1 MDAANVGKEEH
12 ILILLYY
19 MVWWW
24 CPLQPGL
31 VRPGHGS
38 WTQSVQTLAAN
49 YSSPANS
56 SIIIHQF
63 IIYTNCAFLTWYL
76 VEYSTKTN
84 TTGNVIN

>member
-49 YSSPANS
+49 YSSPAEALS
-56 SIIIHQF
+56 F
-63 IIYTNCAFLTWYL
+63 TNL
-76 VEYSTKTN
+76 
-84 TTGNVIN
+84 